1 MAARALASMPFRGPA
16 LNALPWPS
24 PQCPSMAQ
32 LLPSICVG
40 VSAASGEPGQA
51 QALSYRGSG
60 CLPGGEVGAAIPAPA
75 PGASRWWWW
84 GGRRGSSLPV
94 TALPEVRVAS
104 TPSVRVRALSSPA
117 PQAQPSFSPAPV
129 RRLCSKDSS
138 QMMADTSLGLT
149 SQPGVTS
156 TEDSVPCRAWT
167 ASLPALST
175 RPAPITCRW
184 AKPWPPGPHTLSSI
198 TAPPSAWSHQVPERA
213 LKGSASHTDHNQS
226 AHHSFSASSISSS
239 LQLFSSS
246 LDLLC
251 KALRSMPPNHDSP
264 QPC

>member
-1 MAARALASMPFRGPA
+1 MEGEGHGCPGPA
-16 LNALPWPS
+16 LNALPWPC
-24 PQCPSMAQ
+24 PQCASVAQ
-32 LLPSICVG
+32 LLPTICVG
-40 VSAASGEPGQA
+40 VSAASGEPGRA
-51 QALSYRGSG
+51 QAPSYRGSG

-75 PGASRWWWW
+75 PGASRWW
-84 GGRRGSSLPV
+84 GGGRGSSLPV

-104 TPSVRVRALSSPA
+104 TPSVQVRALLPPA
-117 PQAQPSFSPAPV
+117 PQAQPSSSPAPV

-156 TEDSVPCRAWT
+156 TEDSAPCRAWN

-175 RPAPITCRW
+175 RPASITCRW

-213 LKGSASHTDHNQS
+213 LKGSVSHTDHNQS

-251 KALRSMPPNHDSP
+251 KALRSMPPNHDCP